1 MEEILFMETQESME
15 REINL
20 MELFWELLLGWRKI
34 ICFAVIFAILLGGVK
49 YGKDMI
55 AYRSHQNI
63 DVEKIESNLTTE
75 EQQQLQKAKSLMNR
89 LKNYIDY
96 QKNSVLIQ
104 MNPYEKPIL
113 ELQYYIK
120 SDYIMNYTKDNQR
133 DYTDDIIMM
142 YYEYITSGEL
152 KQNVINEV
160 DLPIDEK
167 VFSELIAIPTEVETV
182 VTSVI
187 SITIAYPDKNKLNE
201 ISESIKAQ
209 LTAKESEFQQIGS
222 HTLMLISESQNTVV
236 DKDLVDQQTTLA
248 KNINDCM
255 TQLDTAK
262 TDLTEQQLLLLDL
275 EEKGTSNITIA
286 VPQPTL
292 SIKYMLLGAV
302 LGIFFVCM
310 WITCKMLFTAKLQTA
325 EEIRNLYNIRLLGEI
340 TVSTNKKHFL
350 SIIDKKI
357 LEAKNRKKKK
367 LSMEQQIKL
376 VAVNVALSCKQ
387 KEINSIYIT
396 GSEYENIDVRIL
408 DRIRRELS
416 EQGIQVKEGGN
427 IFYDAES
434 LRQGT
439 EIGTILF
446 IEQKAQSIYDEISNE
461 LNLAKEQNN
470 YILGAIVLI

>member
-1 MEEILFMETQESME
+1 METQESME

-20 MELFWELLLGWRKI
+20 MELFWELLLGWRKM
-34 ICFAVIFAILLGGVK
+34 ICFAVVFAILLGGGK
-49 YGKDMI
+49 YGKDTI
-55 AYRSHQNI
+55 TYRNQQNI
-63 DVEKIESNLTTE
+63 DEEKIENDLTAE
-75 EQQQLQKAKSLMNR
+75 EQQDLQETKLLMNR
-89 LKNYIDY
+89 LKKYTKY
-96 QKNSVLIQ
+96 RKNSVLMQI
-104 MNPYEKPIL
+104 NPYEKPIL
-113 ELQYYIK
+113 KLQYYIK
-120 SDYIMNYTKDNQR
+120 SDYIMNYTKDTQR
-133 DYTDDIIMM
+133 DYTNDIVMT
-142 YYEYITSGEL
+142 YYNYLTSGEL
-152 KQNVINEV
+152 KRNVITNVSLSISEEV
-160 DLPIDEK
+160 
-167 VFSELIAIPTEVETV
+167 FGELIEIGTGAETETKTEIETTV
-182 VTSVI
+182 F
-187 SITIAYPDKNKLNE
+187 SITITYPDENKLNE

-222 HTLMLISESQNTVV
+222 HTLVLINESQSTVI
-236 DKDLVDQQTTLA
+236 DKTLMDQQTALA
-248 KNINDCM
+248 RTITDCT

-262 TDLTEQQLLLLDL
+262 TNLTKQQLLLLGL
-275 EEKGTSNITIA
+275 EEKRISDEEEKLL
-286 VPQPTL
+286 QPTL
-292 SIKYMLLGAV
+292 SIKYMLLGAI
-302 LGIFFVCM
+302 LGIFLVCM

-340 TVSTNKKHFL
+340 TISTNKKYFL

-357 LEAKNRKKKK
+357 LAAKNRKKKK

-376 VAVNVALSCKQ
+376 VAVNVALSCRQ

-408 DRIRRELS
+408 DRIRRELA

-439 EIGTILF
+439 EIGTMLF